1 MQMSSEER
9 GRASYLDLLISTLME
24 HEKNLN
30 TIVEKLEEVSQ
41 SLREAVERLEVEKR
55 EASMK
60 EAIVEKRGEE
70 RASSE
75 QDTLTYI
82 RLKLGRKAED
92 IIKIIESLKK
102 EE

>member
-1 MQMSSEER
+1 MSSEEK
-9 GRASYLDLLISTLME
+9 GRTSYLDLLISTLME

-30 TIVEKLEEVSQ
+30 TTVEKLREVSQ
-41 SLREAVERLEVEKR
+41 SLGEIVERLAVTREAPIKEEIVEEKR
-55 EASMK
+55 
-60 EAIVEKRGEE
+60 EE

-75 QDTLTYI
+75 RDTLTYI
-82 RLKLGRKAED
+82 RLRLGRKTED

>member
-1 MQMSSEER
+1 MSSEEK

-30 TIVEKLEEVSQ
+30 TIVEKLEEISQ
-41 SLREAVERLEVEKR
+41 SLKETVERLEVQK
-55 EASMK
+55 S
-60 EAIVEKRGEE
+60 
-70 RASSE
+70 ASSE
-75 QDTLTYI
+75 QDALTYI
-82 RLKLGRKAED
+82 RLKLGRKTED

>member
-1 MQMSSEER
+1 MSSEEK
-9 GRASYLDLLISTLME
+9 GRTSYLDLLISTLME

-30 TIVEKLEEVSQ
+30 TIVEKLGEISQ
-41 SLREAVERLEVEKR
+41 SLGEIVERFEAATREAPIKEEIVEEKR
-55 EASMK
+55 EK
-60 EAIVEKRGEE
+60 

-75 QDTLTYI
+75 RDTLTYI
-82 RLKLGRKAED
+82 RLRLGRKTED